1 MVTSCCQACNGDVS
15 LQDTTNLHPSISV
28 RHGQDTLPHYDIVL
42 ELPSLTHIKNLKN
55 TLWEVSKT
63 LACYQPGHAKDW
75 KQAHKDKTRHRQ
87 SSLVNLLISFLDS
100 DNELKT
106 ICLNGAIMCDDGTA
120 DSQCRGIISTLH
132 DSAKLL
138 KQWRYATLNMYP
150 SNPDLVELIPDPAS
164 MDITRMT
171 GGGLAHDTCDTAR
184 SLGNKL
190 ASAILESSNQNNVLT
205 ASEHKMYQTNCF
217 QHLRNI
223 WMGAVEDMMAKRLG
237 AHLKHDL
244 ELIPPHLRVACR
256 LSELVL
262 QADKEYNACA
272 NYAKGSG
279 DDYHGWRQLYCP
291 GKWYLP
297 VIRVAGG
304 TRQDLA
310 FEGAL
315 PVYDGL
321 HDMLAFTHDACWL
334 GKIFYRELYSLP

>member
-1 MVTSCCQACNGDVS
+1 
-15 LQDTTNLHPSISV
+15 
-28 RHGQDTLPHYDIVL
+28 
-42 ELPSLTHIKNLKN
+42 
-55 TLWEVSKT
+55 
-63 LACYQPGHAKDW
+63 
-75 KQAHKDKTRHRQ
+75 
-87 SSLVNLLISFLDS
+87 
-100 DNELKT
+100 
-106 ICLNGAIMCDDGTA
+106 
-120 DSQCRGIISTLH
+120 
-132 DSAKLL
+132 
-138 KQWRYATLNMYP
+138 MYP
-150 SNPDLVELIPDPAS
+150 SNPDLVELIPDPAT

-190 ASAILESSNQNNVLT
+190 ASAILESSNQNNILT
-205 ASEHKMYQTNCF
+205 ASERKMYQTNCF

-223 WMGAVEDMMAKRLG
+223 WMGAVEDMMAKKLG

-262 QADKEYNACA
+262 QTDKEYNDCA

-279 DDYHGWRQLYCP
+279 DDYHGWRQRYRP
-291 GKWYLP
+291 GKRYLP

-304 TRQDLA
+304 TRQDSA

-321 HDMLAFTHDACWL
+321 DDMLAFTHECLLAGENLLQRALFLALGSMEVIGHLRCASIIHCAIVIPLRWL
-334 GKIFYRELYSLP
+334 TGNTHKLSHRQWGERSMGRAVDLLYSACHEFRDNGELFLDYDFMMSIFSPLYEKLPEFREYMEFFFEQKEMNVIGSLKKSDRILGIDEAIVELFMPTRQ